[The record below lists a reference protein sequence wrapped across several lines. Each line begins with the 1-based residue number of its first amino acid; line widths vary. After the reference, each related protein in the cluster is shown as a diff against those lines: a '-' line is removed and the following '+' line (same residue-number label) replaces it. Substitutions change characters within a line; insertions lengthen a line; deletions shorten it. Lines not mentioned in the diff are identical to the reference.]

1 MLGTALSKI
10 SISLLLLRLL
20 GKAVIPTQK
29 YILHGINLFV
39 CTYTIMLFLELV
51 SSCTPIARHW
61 NPNLPG
67 KCVREDIDY
76 GFSYMQGGLYHRN
89 TVRTRDLA
97 NERQFARQR

>member
-20 GKAVIPTQK
+20 GKAVTPTQK
-29 YILHGINLFV
+29 YILHGINVFV
-39 CTYTIMLFLELV
+39 CTYTIMLLLELV
-51 SSCTPIARHW
+51 SSCTPIARRW
-61 NPNLPG
+61 NLNLPG

-89 TVRTRDLA
+89 TVKTMDSA
-97 NERQFARQR
+97 NDRQFARQR